1 MGLESGTYISD
12 LVVTNPTGSDQRY
25 TADDHIRLIK
35 SVLKNTFP
43 NVDGAVTASEDLIN
57 SVLKTTSTKTGAFNV
72 TLADHGRLF
81 LLDASGGAFTVTFDA
96 ASTLG
101 DGFRVSFMKTDSS
114 ANAVTLD
121 PNGAEQING
130 ANTLAVRD
138 RWEHVDVTCTGTAL
152 FASSV
157 TKAVPTGTK
166 MVFRQASAPTG
177 WTQDTTLNDRVL
189 RLVSGAGGGTGGS
202 WTISGLTV
210 AGHALTTNELPA
222 HTHWT
227 VGDRSYSSSGGISAG
242 NTNAIAKWG
251 SDDVGAGEDQ
261 YTLQPATGA
270 ADRAATSSV
279 GSGQSHSHGISSNA
293 SWRPLYTD
301 VIVGIKD

>member
-35 SVLKNTFP
+35 TVLKNTFP
-43 NVDGAVTASEDLIN
+43 NVDGAVTVDEAILN
-57 SVLKTTSTKTGAFNV
+57 SVFAGTSSKTGTFNV
-72 TLADHGRLF
+72 TKADHGRLF
-81 LLDASGGAFTVTFDA
+81 LLDATSGAFTVTFDTA
-96 ASTLG
+96 ASLG
-101 DGFRVSFMKTDSS
+101 DGFKVSFMKVDGT
-114 ANAVTLD
+114 ANALTLN
-121 PNGAEQING
+121 PNGAEQINW
-130 ANTLAVRD
+130 ASTLAISD
-138 RWEHVDVTCTGTAL
+138 RWERVDVTCTGAVL

-157 TKAVPTGTK
+157 TKTVPTGTK

-210 AGHALTTNELPA
+210 SGHALTVGELPA
-222 HTHWT
+222 HAHWT
-227 VGDRSYSSSGGISAG
+227 VGDRSYSASGGIGAG
-242 NTNAIAKWG
+242 NSNAIGKWG

-293 SWRPLYTD
+293 SWRPLYAD
-301 VIVGIKD
+301 VIVATKD